1 LLSQARKAQHET
13 KKTET
18 SETPQ
23 TKEKNSKKTGI
34 PETPSTETDTLSL
47 DSYNDTNSELSLSD
61 TEGSQPSSQSK
72 TGSTSSLTLTS
83 ASRDDFASQ
92 KLTIA
97 VGVGHKTTE
106 ELKKKT
112 LAVKKDPKAS
122 QNERG
127 VIYLGQIPFG
137 FFEDEMRSYFE
148 QFGTVTRLTLARS
161 KKTGRSKGFSFI
173 EFENKEVAEI
183 VAATM
188 HNYLMYQ
195 KRIICKIVPVEK
207 VHDGLF
213 YFSRNRINRG
223 VITKKKEES

>member
-1 LLSQARKAQHET
+1 
-13 KKTET
+13 
-18 SETPQ
+18 
-23 TKEKNSKKTGI
+23 
-34 PETPSTETDTLSL
+34 
-47 DSYNDTNSELSLSD
+47 
-61 TEGSQPSSQSK
+61 
-72 TGSTSSLTLTS
+72 
-83 ASRDDFASQ
+83 
-92 KLTIA
+92 
-97 VGVGHKTTE
+97 
-106 ELKKKT
+106 
-112 LAVKKDPKAS
+112 
-122 QNERG
+122 